1 MQRREKMKRKTVQRF
16 VGLLAVIVALA
27 LFAPQAAFAAAPK
40 TIGLAMHF
48 LQDDWSL
55 SMKRAVEETAKK
67 YGYGV
72 VTVDANFD
80 PARQLE
86 QVESLILRKVD
97 ALIVVA
103 LNTEQILPV
112 FDKAIKRGITVVGN
126 GLPADIFY
134 EKGYISNI
142 WTDNTLMGVVSGRQ
156 MSELLLRKGKSNA
169 KIAIID
175 ANFNMHA
182 LDLRVAAFKFM
193 TVDQYPGFEI
203 VANEKAGSIE
213 DAMKVTENLFTAH
226 PDLDAVFA
234 TYSSALIGAARAKQ
248 SRKKADLVLT
258 GIDAD
263 REVCKLIKL
272 GVVDG
277 SGVNN
282 SYPFGVKCVEV
293 AHENM
298 TQKKVFLT
306 PFYVPAPLLD
316 INSVESI
323 YQQLYGE
330 PLSKYMSK

>member
-1 MQRREKMKRKTVQRF
+1 MNRRRPRTLSL
-16 VGLLAVIVALA
+16 VGIVCLLAIASLVLA
-27 LFAPQAAFAAAPK
+27 PARAEAQK

-55 SMKRAVEETAKK
+55 SMKRAVEETAAK
-67 YGYGV
+67 YGYRV
-72 VTVDANFD
+72 IMTDANFD

-97 ALIVVA
+97 ALIVIA

-126 GLPADIFY
+126 GLPTDIFY

-142 WTDNTLMGVVSGRQ
+142 WTDNTMMGVVSGRQ
-156 MSELLLRKGKSNA
+156 MSDVLLRKGKEKA

-175 ANFNMHA
+175 ATFNMHA
-182 LDLRVAAFKFM
+182 LDLRVEAFKFM
-193 TVDQYPGFEI
+193 TTGQYSGFQI
-203 VANEKAGSIE
+203 VATERAGSVE
-213 DAMKVTENLFTAH
+213 DAMKVTENLFTAY
-226 PDLDAVFA
+226 PDLDAIFA

-248 SRKKADLVLT
+248 ARRKSDVVLT

-263 REVCKLIKL
+263 KEVCKFVKL
-272 GVVDG
+272 GIVDG

-298 TQKKVFLT
+298 TKGTVFKV
-306 PFYVPAPLLD
+306 PYYVPAPLLD
-316 INSVESI
+316 ATNVEQT
-323 YQQLYGE
+323 YRDLYGE
-330 PLSKYMSK
+330 PLSKYMGN